1 MADNKYSVRLRQA
14 YAGINVLKPAIQK
27 LARDGKTNTQAY
39 KNLVKQL
46 QAAQAEYDK
55 LKRAE
60 ERFLAEEES
69 TNKKEDA
76 APKQGD
82 LDVANAT
89 GNTAEAQRIAKEMQD
104 AGVTPLGLDGKPMK
118 GFEPKEE
125 KPGVGKSKVPTE
137 SVDYTIDKDGNILD
151 PKGKKANGTYIWV
164 DPKDKKTKEYVLE
177 NGIIKTGTTYKVY
190 NPDGTF
196 KTYDPITNKET
207 KEASSAASPATGTS
221 NKTGGTGGTG
231 SGSQT
236 PGADKIKTAWL
247 GYLESTFKTLPKE
260 YKGDI
265 DKLLATAKTEGW
277 QEGTFTEALKQTK
290 WWQETLPSLRSFFI
304 ETHDPR
310 NAATFAEKMGIQT
323 ANVAA
328 SLEKLGIRAQ
338 QVDPVTGKVVDN
350 AATIQGIA
358 MEAVKNGWTEVQTLQ
373 HLGDNAQ
380 LLFTGGGTI
389 GSSVDNI
396 KKQALNYGINIDK
409 NYLDTIQRSLLD
421 PTDGRDTQY
430 YLNEMKAQAM
440 DLYKP
445 FASSIKE
452 GRSLYEVTNSY
463 RNQMA
468 TLLEVDSTNLT
479 WKDLMAKVVD
489 PTTGNARTFADFNK
503 QVKQDPLWQYTKNA
517 KETYSN
523 TALDLMK
530 QFGFMG

>member
-1 MADNKYSVRLRQA
+1 MVEPTNPYYRPDTVTPAQQLRQE
-14 YAGINVLKPAIQK
+14 YMGLEQIKK
-27 LARDGKTNTQAY
+27 TLARAKVNSPEYKKALAAKKATEKRIADLEKSDKAERSTIANEKTAKERAKLQEELQRAEDYGTPAEVTKAKTALETYDGKNP
-39 KNLVKQL
+39 
-46 QAAQAEYDK
+46 
-55 LKRAE
+55 
-60 ERFLAEEES
+60 F
-69 TNKKEDA
+69 
-76 APKQGD
+76 
-82 LDVANAT
+82 VA
-89 GNTAEAQRIAKEMQD
+89 
-104 AGVTPLGLDGKPMK
+104 
-118 GFEPKEE
+118 
-125 KPGVGKSKVPTE
+125 S
-137 SVDYTIDKDGNILD
+137 DGNAQLRYG
-151 PKGKKANGTYIWV
+151 PNGESLIPGTAAYESGSTIRPTV
-164 DPKDKKTKEYVLE
+164 TSSKTSST
-177 NGIIKTGTTYKVY
+177 TGTTSK
-190 NPDGTF
+190 PG
-196 KTYDPITNKET
+196 
-207 KEASSAASPATGTS
+207 AS
-221 NKTGGTGGTG
+221 G
-231 SGSQT
+231 SGSKT
-236 PGADKIKTAWL
+236 PEADKIKTAWV
-247 GYLESTFKTLPKE
+247 GYLEATFKTLPKE
-260 YKGDI
+260 YKAQI
-265 DKLLATAKTEGW
+265 DKLFTTAKKENWTET
-277 QEGTFTEALKQTK
+277 TFTEALKQTT
-290 WWQETLPSLRSFFI
+290 WWQSTLPSLRSFFI

-310 NAATFAEKMGIQT
+310 NAATFAEKLSLNT

-338 QVDPVTGKVVDN
+338 QVDPVTGKVIDN
-350 AATIQGIA
+350 NTTIQGIA
-358 MEAVKNGWTEVQTLQ
+358 MDAIKNGWNDTQILQ

-396 KKQALNYGINIDK
+396 KKQALNYGINIDN
-409 NYLDTIQRSLLD
+409 NYLNTIQRSLLD

-479 WKDLMAKVVD
+479 WKDLMAKIVD

>member
-1 MADNKYSVRLRQA
+1 MVEPTNPYYRPDTVTNAEQLRQQ
-14 YAGINVLKPAIQK
+14 YMGLDQIKKQ
-27 LARDGKTNTQAY
+27 LARAKVGSPEYKKALAAKKATEKRIEELQKIDQAERSSVANEKAAKERADLQEKLQRAEDYGTPAEITKAKTALENFDGKNPFVSPDGNKPLNAKVADTDGDGIPDSIDPQPKIPAKKSDDTKPDA
-39 KNLVKQL
+39 
-46 QAAQAEYDK
+46 DK
-55 LKRAE
+55 K
-60 ERFLAEEES
+60 S
-69 TNKKEDA
+69 
-76 APKQGD
+76 
-82 LDVANAT
+82 
-89 GNTAEAQRIAKEMQD
+89 GNTGD
-104 AGVTPLGLDGKPMK
+104 
-118 GFEPKEE
+118 
-125 KPGVGKSKVPTE
+125 KSK
-137 SVDYTIDKDGNILD
+137 
-151 PKGKKANGTYIWV
+151 
-164 DPKDKKTKEYVLE
+164 
-177 NGIIKTGTTYKVY
+177 
-190 NPDGTF
+190 
-196 KTYDPITNKET
+196 
-207 KEASSAASPATGTS
+207 
-221 NKTGGTGGTG
+221 
-231 SGSQT
+231 T
-236 PGADKIKTAWL
+236 PEADKIKTAWV

-260 YKGDI
+260 YKAQI
-265 DKLLATAKTEGW
+265 DKLFTSARAENWT
-277 QEGTFTEALKQTK
+277 EGTFTEALKQTK

-338 QVDPVTGKVVDN
+338 QIDPVTGKVVDN
-350 AATIQGIA
+350 AKTIQGIA

-396 KKQALNYGINIDK
+396 KKQALNYGINIDN

-430 YLNEMKAQAM
+430 YLNEMKSQAM

-468 TLLEVDSTNLT
+468 TLLEVDSSNLT
-479 WKDLMAKVVD
+479 WKDLMSKVVD

-503 QVKQDPLWQYTKNA
+503 QVKKDPLWQYTKNA

>member
-1 MADNKYSVRLRQA
+1 MAETTTRYNR
-14 YAGINVLKPAIQK
+14 P
-27 LARDGKTNTQAY
+27 
-39 KNLVKQL
+39 
-46 QAAQAEYDK
+46 
-55 LKRAE
+55 
-60 ERFLAEEES
+60 
-69 TNKKEDA
+69 DA
-76 APKQGD
+76 APTAAEKLRQEYMG
-82 LDVANAT
+82 LEQIRKALARAKFNSPEYKKALASKNAT
-89 GNTAEAQRIAKEMQD
+89 EKRIADLEKIDKAERSTISNEKTAKERAKLQEELQRAEDYGTPAEVTKAKTALDTYDNKNPFVSSQGNTELRYGPQGESLVPGTPAYASGSTVRPTVTSSKTS
-104 AGVTPLGLDGKPMK
+104 GVVSSTT
-118 GFEPKEE
+118 
-125 KPGVGKSKVPTE
+125 S
-137 SVDYTIDKDGNILD
+137 
-151 PKGKKANGTYIWV
+151 
-164 DPKDKKTKEYVLE
+164 
-177 NGIIKTGTTYKVY
+177 GTTSK
-190 NPDGTF
+190 P
-196 KTYDPITNKET
+196 
-207 KEASSAASPATGTS
+207 S
-221 NKTGGTGGTG
+221 G
-231 SGSQT
+231 SGSASKT
-236 PGADKIKTAWL
+236 PEADKIKTAWV
-247 GYLESTFKTLPKE
+247 GYLEATFKTLPKE
-260 YKGDI
+260 YKAQI
-265 DKLLATAKTEGW
+265 DKLFTTAKAENWTEV
-277 QEGTFTEALKQTK
+277 TFTEALKQTT
-290 WWQETLPSLRSFFI
+290 WWQQTLPSLRSFFI

-310 NAATFAEKMGIQT
+310 NASTFAEKMGIQT

-338 QVDPVTGKVVDN
+338 QVDPVTGKVIDN
-350 AATIQGIA
+350 NVTIQGIA
-358 MEAVKNGWTEVQTLQ
+358 MEAVKNGWTDVQMLQ

-396 KKQALNYGINIDK
+396 KKQALNYGINIDS
-409 NYLDTIQRSLLD
+409 NYLNTIQRSLLD

>member
-1 MADNKYSVRLRQA
+1 MVEPTNPYYRPDTVTPAQQLRQEYMGLEQIKKQLA
-14 YAGINVLKPAIQK
+14 RAKVNSPEYKKALAAKKATEKRIADLQK
-27 LARDGKTNTQAY
+27 LDKDERSTVANEKAAKDRAKLKEDLQRAEDYGTPAEVTKAKTALENFDGKNPF
-39 KNLVKQL
+39 VSP
-46 QAAQAEYDK
+46 DG
-55 LKRAE
+55 
-60 ERFLAEEES
+60 
-69 TNKKEDA
+69 NKPLN
-76 APKQGD
+76 PKVADTDGD
-82 LDVANAT
+82 GIPDSIDP
-89 GNTAEAQRIAKEMQD
+89 Q
-104 AGVTPLGLDGKPMK
+104 P
-118 GFEPKEE
+118 
-125 KPGVGKSKVPTE
+125 KVPAKPTP
-137 SVDYTIDKDGNILD
+137 TPTPTPTKKDGVK
-151 PKGKKANGTYIWV
+151 P
-164 DPKDKKTKEYVLE
+164 
-177 NGIIKTGTTYKVY
+177 
-190 NPDGTF
+190 
-196 KTYDPITNKET
+196 
-207 KEASSAASPATGTS
+207 SA
-221 NKTGGTGGTG
+221 
-231 SGSQT
+231 T
-236 PGADKIKTAWL
+236 PEADKIKTAWV

-260 YKGDI
+260 YKAQI
-265 DKLLATAKTEGW
+265 DKLFTSARAENW
-277 QEGTFTEALKQTK
+277 NEETFTEALKQTK

-338 QVDPVTGKVVDN
+338 QIDPVTGKVVDN
-350 AATIQGIA
+350 AKTIQGIA
-358 MEAVKNGWTEVQTLQ
+358 MEAVKNGWTDVQTLQ

-396 KKQALNYGINIDK
+396 KKQALNYGITIDN

>member
-1 MADNKYSVRLRQA
+1 MVE
-14 YAGINVLKPAIQK
+14 P
-27 LARDGKTNTQAY
+27 TNRYQ
-39 KNLVKQL
+39 
-46 QAAQAEYDK
+46 
-55 LKRAE
+55 RP
-60 ERFLAEEES
+60 
-69 TNKKEDA
+69 DA
-76 APKQGD
+76 APTAAEKLRQEYMG
-82 LDVANAT
+82 LEQIRKALARAKYNSPEYKKALASKVAT
-89 GNTAEAQRIAKEMQD
+89 EKRIADLEKIDKAERSTIANEKTAKERAKLQEELQRAEDYGTPAEVTKAKTALDTYDNKNPFVSSSSKTELRYGPMGESLVPGTAAYESGSTVRPTTTSSKTSGT
-104 AGVTPLGLDGKPMK
+104 AGTTSGTTS
-118 GFEPKEE
+118 
-125 KPGVGKSKVPTE
+125 KPG
-137 SVDYTIDKDGNILD
+137 
-151 PKGKKANGTYIWV
+151 
-164 DPKDKKTKEYVLE
+164 
-177 NGIIKTGTTYKVY
+177 
-190 NPDGTF
+190 
-196 KTYDPITNKET
+196 
-207 KEASSAASPATGTS
+207 
-221 NKTGGTGGTG
+221 G
-231 SGSQT
+231 SGSGSKT
-236 PGADKIKTAWL
+236 PETDKIKTAWV
-247 GYLESTFKTLPKE
+247 GYLEATFKTLPKE
-260 YKGDI
+260 YKAQI
-265 DKLLATAKTEGW
+265 DKLFTTAKKENWTEA
-277 QEGTFTEALKQTK
+277 TFTEALKQTT
-290 WWQETLPSLRSFFI
+290 WWQSTLPSLRSFFI

-338 QVDPVTGKVVDN
+338 QVDPVTGKVIDN
-350 AATIQGIA
+350 NVTIQGIA
-358 MEAVKNGWTEVQTLQ
+358 MEAIKNGWTDVQMLQ

-396 KKQALNYGINIDK
+396 KKQALNYGINIDS
-409 NYLDTIQRSLLD
+409 NYLNTIQRSLLD

>member
-1 MADNKYSVRLRQA
+1 MVEPTSRYNR
-14 YAGINVLKPAIQK
+14 P
-27 LARDGKTNTQAY
+27 
-39 KNLVKQL
+39 
-46 QAAQAEYDK
+46 
-55 LKRAE
+55 
-60 ERFLAEEES
+60 
-69 TNKKEDA
+69 DA
-76 APKQGD
+76 APTAAEKLRQEYMGLEQIRKALARAKFNSPEYKKALASKVATEKRIAD
-82 LDVANAT
+82 LEKIDKAERSTVANEKT
-89 GNTAEAQRIAKEMQD
+89 AKERAKLQEELD
-104 AGVTPLGLDGKPMK
+104 RAEDYGTPAEVTKAKTALETYDGKNPFVAPSGKTELRYGPM
-118 GFEPKEE
+118 GESLVPGTAAYESGSTVRPTITTS
-125 KPGVGKSKVPTE
+125 KPNVTTSST
-137 SVDYTIDKDGNILD
+137 T
-151 PKGKKANGTYIWV
+151 
-164 DPKDKKTKEYVLE
+164 TK
-177 NGIIKTGTTYKVY
+177 
-190 NPDGTF
+190 P
-196 KTYDPITNKET
+196 
-207 KEASSAASPATGTS
+207 S
-221 NKTGGTGGTG
+221 G
-231 SGSQT
+231 SGVVSKT
-236 PGADKIKTAWL
+236 PEADKIKTAWV

-260 YKGDI
+260 YKAQI
-265 DKLLATAKTEGW
+265 DKLFTTAKKENWTEV
-277 QEGTFTEALKQTK
+277 TFTEALKQTT
-290 WWQETLPSLRSFFI
+290 WWQQTLPSLRSFFI

-310 NAATFAEKMGIQT
+310 NAATFAEKMGIET

-338 QVDPVTGKVVDN
+338 QVDPVTGKVIDN
-350 AATIQGIA
+350 NVTIQGIA
-358 MEAVKNGWTEVQTLQ
+358 MDAIKNGWTDVQMLQ

-396 KKQALNYGINIDK
+396 KKQALNYGINIDS
-409 NYLDTIQRSLLD
+409 NYLNTIQRSLLD

>member
-1 MADNKYSVRLRQA
+1 MAETITRYNRPDAVPTTAEKLRQEYMGLEQIRKALARAKFNSPEYKKALAAKNATEKRIAELEKIDKAERSAISNERTAKERAKLQEELQRAEDYGTPAEVTKAKTALDTYDNKNPFVSSQGNTELRYGPMGESLVPGTPA
-14 YAGINVLKPAIQK
+14 YASGSTVRPTVTTSKPNVTTSSTTTKP
-27 LARDGKTNTQAY
+27 
-39 KNLVKQL
+39 
-46 QAAQAEYDK
+46 
-55 LKRAE
+55 
-60 ERFLAEEES
+60 S
-69 TNKKEDA
+69 
-76 APKQGD
+76 
-82 LDVANAT
+82 
-89 GNTAEAQRIAKEMQD
+89 
-104 AGVTPLGLDGKPMK
+104 
-118 GFEPKEE
+118 
-125 KPGVGKSKVPTE
+125 
-137 SVDYTIDKDGNILD
+137 
-151 PKGKKANGTYIWV
+151 
-164 DPKDKKTKEYVLE
+164 
-177 NGIIKTGTTYKVY
+177 
-190 NPDGTF
+190 
-196 KTYDPITNKET
+196 
-207 KEASSAASPATGTS
+207 
-221 NKTGGTGGTG
+221 G
-231 SGSQT
+231 SGVVSKT
-236 PGADKIKTAWL
+236 PEADKIKTAWV

-260 YKGDI
+260 YKAQI
-265 DKLLATAKTEGW
+265 DKLFTTAKKENWTEA
-277 QEGTFTEALKQTK
+277 TFTEALKQTT
-290 WWQETLPSLRSFFI
+290 WWQQTLPSLRSFFI

-310 NAATFAEKMGIQT
+310 NASTFAEKLNLNT

-338 QVDPVTGKVVDN
+338 QIDPVTGKVIDN
-350 AATIQGIA
+350 NKTIQGIA
-358 MEAVKNGWTEVQTLQ
+358 MDAIKNGWNDVQILQ

-396 KKQALNYGINIDK
+396 KKQALNYGITIDN
-409 NYLDTIQRSLLD
+409 NYLNTIQRSLLD

-430 YLNEMKAQAM
+430 YLNEMKNQAI

>member
-1 MADNKYSVRLRQA
+1 MAETTTRYNR
-14 YAGINVLKPAIQK
+14 P
-27 LARDGKTNTQAY
+27 
-39 KNLVKQL
+39 
-46 QAAQAEYDK
+46 
-55 LKRAE
+55 
-60 ERFLAEEES
+60 
-69 TNKKEDA
+69 DA
-76 APKQGD
+76 APNTADKLRQEYMRLEQLRKGLARTKVNSPD
-82 LDVANAT
+82 YKTALAAKNATEKRIAELEKIDKAERLTVANERA
-89 GNTAEAQRIAKEMQD
+89 AKERIELQEKLQRAED
-104 AGVTPLGLDGKPMK
+104 YGTPAEVTKAKTALDNFDGKNPFVSSS
-118 GFEPKEE
+118 GNAELRYGPQGESLIPGTAAYESGSTVRPK
-125 KPGVGKSKVPTE
+125 VTTS
-137 SVDYTIDKDGNILD
+137 
-151 PKGKKANGTYIWV
+151 
-164 DPKDKKTKEYVLE
+164 
-177 NGIIKTGTTYKVY
+177 GTTS
-190 NPDGTF
+190 GT
-196 KTYDPITNKET
+196 
-207 KEASSAASPATGTS
+207 TS
-221 NKTGGTGGTG
+221 KPGGTG
-231 SGSQT
+231 SGSKT
-236 PGADKIKTAWL
+236 PEADKIKTAWV
-247 GYLESTFKTLPKE
+247 GYLDETFKTLPKE
-260 YKGDI
+260 YKAQI
-265 DKLLATAKTEGW
+265 DKLFVIAKKENWTEA
-277 QEGTFTEALKQTK
+277 TFTEALKQTT

-310 NAATFAEKMGIQT
+310 NAGVFAEKLSLNT

-350 AATIQGIA
+350 TKTIQGIA
-358 MEAVKNGWTEVQTLQ
+358 MDAIKNGWNDTQILQ
-373 HLGDNAQ
+373 HIGDNAQ

-396 KKQALNYGINIDK
+396 KKQALNYGISIDN

-468 TLLEVDSTNLT
+468 TLLEVDSTNVT
-479 WKDLMAKVVD
+479 WKDLMSKVVD

>member
-1 MADNKYSVRLRQA
+1 MVEPTSRYNR
-14 YAGINVLKPAIQK
+14 P
-27 LARDGKTNTQAY
+27 
-39 KNLVKQL
+39 
-46 QAAQAEYDK
+46 
-55 LKRAE
+55 
-60 ERFLAEEES
+60 
-69 TNKKEDA
+69 DA
-76 APKQGD
+76 APTAAEKLRQEYIGLEQIRKALARAKFNSPEYKKALASKVAAEKRIAELEKID
-82 LDVANAT
+82 KAERSTVANEKA
-89 GNTAEAQRIAKEMQD
+89 AKERAKLQEELD
-104 AGVTPLGLDGKPMK
+104 RAEDYGTPAEVT
-118 GFEPKEE
+118 
-125 KPGVGKSKVPTE
+125 
-137 SVDYTIDKDGNILD
+137 
-151 PKGKKANGTYIWV
+151 KA
-164 DPKDKKTKEYVLE
+164 KTALE
-177 NGIIKTGTTYKVY
+177 
-190 NPDGTF
+190 
-196 KTYDPITNKET
+196 TYDNKNPFV
-207 KEASSAASPATGTS
+207 SSSGKTELRYGPMGESLVPGTS
-221 NKTGGTGGTG
+221 AYESGSTVRPTVTTSKPNVTTSSTTTKPSG
-231 SGSQT
+231 SGVASKT
-236 PGADKIKTAWL
+236 PEADKIKTAWV

-260 YKGDI
+260 YKAQI
-265 DKLLATAKTEGW
+265 DKLFTTAKKENWTEA
-277 QEGTFTEALKQTK
+277 TFTEALKQTT
-290 WWQETLPSLRSFFI
+290 WWQSTLPSLRSFFI

-338 QVDPVTGKVVDN
+338 QVDPVTGKVIDN
-350 AATIQGIA
+350 NVTIQGIA
-358 MEAVKNGWTEVQTLQ
+358 MDAIKNGWTDVQMLQ

-396 KKQALNYGINIDK
+396 KKQALNYGINIDS
-409 NYLDTIQRSLLD
+409 NYLNTIQRSLLD

>member
-1 MADNKYSVRLRQA
+1 MAETNNPYYRPDTPTNAEQLRQQYMGLDQIKKQLSRA
-14 YAGINVLKPAIQK
+14 KVGSPEYKKALAAKKATEKRIEELEKADKAERSTIANEKAAKERAKLKEDLQRAEDYGTPAEVTK
-27 LARDGKTNTQAY
+27 AKTALEDFDGKNPF
-39 KNLVKQL
+39 V
-46 QAAQAEYDK
+46 
-55 LKRAE
+55 
-60 ERFLAEEES
+60 S
-69 TNKKEDA
+69 
-76 APKQGD
+76 
-82 LDVANAT
+82 
-89 GNTAEAQRIAKEMQD
+89 
-104 AGVTPLGLDGKPMK
+104 
-118 GFEPKEE
+118 
-125 KPGVGKSKVPTE
+125 S
-137 SVDYTIDKDGNILD
+137 DGNAQLRYG
-151 PKGKKANGTYIWV
+151 PKGESLV
-164 DPKDKKTKEYVLE
+164 P
-177 NGIIKTGTTYKVY
+177 GTTAYESGSTVRPTVTSSKTS
-190 NPDGTF
+190 GT
-196 KTYDPITNKET
+196 TSSTTSGTTT
-207 KEASSAASPATGTS
+207 KPS
-221 NKTGGTGGTG
+221 G
-231 SGSQT
+231 SGSSSKT
-236 PGADKIKTAWL
+236 PEADKIKTAWV
-247 GYLESTFKTLPKE
+247 GYLDATFKTLPKE
-260 YKGDI
+260 YKGQI
-265 DKLLATAKTEGW
+265 DKLLATAKAENW

-290 WWQETLPSLRSFFI
+290 WWQETLPSLRAFFI

-310 NAATFAEKMGIQT
+310 NAGTFAESLNINT

-350 AATIQGIA
+350 AKTIQGIA
-358 MEAVKNGWTEVQTLQ
+358 MEAMKNGWTDVQIQQ

-380 LLFTGGGTI
+380 LLFTGGGII

-396 KKQALNYGINIDK
+396 KKQALNYGISIDN